1 MSKLFAIYA
10 YEEMYMGLHGMQ
22 NYLVTEADNMAEAE
36 EIAADMATNV
46 VESYHDIYT
55 EVFNNTVADFCS
67 LDEYE
72 DMTEDEK
79 AKIYNSEEFLLKYV
93 ENRDEILRYKI
104 VELDE
109 EATHGL
115 TLDYLNELSF
125 DEVCD
130 EYGK

>member
-10 YEEMYMGLHGMQ
+10 YEEMYMGLHGMHD
-22 NYLVTEADNMAEAE
+22 YLVTEADNTAEAE
-36 EIAADMATNV
+36 EIARDMATNV

-55 EVFNNTVADFCS
+55 ENFNNTVEDFCS

-79 AKIYNSEEFLLKYV
+79 AKIYNSEEFLFKYV
-93 ENRDEILRYKI
+93 ENRNEALQYEI

-109 EATHGL
+109 EATRGL
-115 TLDYLNELSF
+115 TLDYLNSLSF

>member
-10 YEEMYMGLHGMQ
+10 YEEMYMGLHGMHD
-22 NYLVTEADNMAEAE
+22 YLVTEADNMAEAE
-36 EIAADMATNV
+36 EIARDMATNV

-55 EVFNNTVADFCS
+55 EVFNNTIEDFCS

-72 DMTEDEK
+72 NMTEDEK
-79 AKIYNSEEFLLKYV
+79 AKIYNSEEFLFKYV
-93 ENRDEILRYKI
+93 ENRNEVLRYEI

-109 EATHGL
+109 EATRGL
-115 TLDYLNELSF
+115 TLDYLNSLSF

>member
-10 YEEMYMGLHGMQ
+10 YEEMYMGLHGRN
-22 NYLVTEADNMAEAE
+22 NYLVTEANNMAEAE
-36 EIAADMATNV
+36 EIAVDMAIDV
-46 VESYHDIYT
+46 VESYLEIYT

-72 DMTEDEK
+72 NMTINEQV
-79 AKIYNSEEFLLKYV
+79 KINNSDEFLFKYV

-109 EATHGL
+109 EATRGL
-115 TLDYLNELSF
+115 TLDYLNSLSF
-125 DEVCD
+125 DEVCE

>member
-10 YEEMYMGLHGMQ
+10 YEEMYMGQHGMHD
-22 NYLVTEADNMAEAE
+22 YMVTEANNIAEAE
-36 EIAADMATNV
+36 EVAIDMATNV
-46 VESYHDIYT
+46 VESYFCIYT
-55 EVFNNTVADFCS
+55 EVFNDTVEDFCS

-79 AKIYNSEEFLLKYV
+79 AEIYNSDEFNSQYI

-109 EATHGL
+109 ESTRGL

>member
-10 YEEMYMGLHGMQ
+10 YEEMYMGLHGRH
-22 NYLVTEADNMAEAE
+22 NYLVTEANNMAEAE
-36 EIAADMATNV
+36 EIAVDMAINV
-46 VESYHDIYT
+46 VESYLEIYT
-55 EVFNNTVADFCS
+55 EVFNNTVEDFCS

-72 DMTEDEK
+72 NMTIDEQT
-79 AKIYNSEEFLLKYV
+79 KINNSDEFLFKYV

-109 EATHGL
+109 EATRGF
-115 TLDYLNELSF
+115 TLDYLNSLSF

>member
-1 MSKLFAIYA
+1 MSKLFAIYT
-10 YEEMYMGLHGMQ
+10 YEEMYMGQHGMHD
-22 NYLVTEADNMAEAE
+22 YMVTEADNLEEAE
-36 EIAADMATNV
+36 EIARDMATNV

-55 EVFNNTVADFCS
+55 EIFNNTVEDFCS

-72 DMTEDEK
+72 NMTENEK
-79 AKIYNSEEFLLKYV
+79 AKIYNSDEFTSKYI
-93 ENRDEILRYKI
+93 ENRNDILRYEV

-109 EATHGL
+109 ESTRGL
-115 TLDYLNELSF
+115 TLDYLDSLSF

>member
-10 YEEMYMGLHGMQ
+10 YEEMYMGAHGMHE
-22 NYLVTEADNMAEAE
+22 YMVTEADTLDEAE
-36 EIAADMATNV
+36 ETAKDMATNV

-55 EVFNNTVADFCS
+55 EIFNNTIEDFCS

-79 AKIYNSEEFLLKYV
+79 AKIYNSEEFLFKYV
-93 ENRDEILRYKI
+93 ENRNEALRYEI

-109 EATHGL
+109 EATRGL
-115 TLDYLNELSF
+115 TLDYLNSLSF

>member
-10 YEEMYMGLHGMQ
+10 YEEMYMGLHGRH
-22 NYLVTEADNMAEAE
+22 NYLVTEANNMAEAE
-36 EIAADMATNV
+36 EIAVDMAINV
-46 VESYHDIYT
+46 VESYLEIYT
-55 EVFNNTVADFCS
+55 EVFNNTVEDFCS

-72 DMTEDEK
+72 NMTIDEQT
-79 AKIYNSEEFLLKYV
+79 KINNSDEFLFKYV

-109 EATHGL
+109 EATRGL
-115 TLDYLNELSF
+115 TLDYLNSLSF

>member
-10 YEEMYMGLHGMQ
+10 YEEIYMGLHGRHD
-22 NYLVTEADNMAEAE
+22 YSVIEADNIAEAE
-36 EIAADMATNV
+36 EIAVDMATNV
-46 VESYHDIYT
+46 VESYLDIYT
-55 EVFNNTVADFCS
+55 EVFNSTVKKFCS

-72 DMTEDEK
+72 NMTVDEQ
-79 AKIYNSEEFLLKYV
+79 AKLNNSDEFASKYL
-93 ENRDEILRYKI
+93 EFRDEILRYKI

-109 EATHGL
+109 EATRGL
-115 TLDYLNELSF
+115 TLDYLNSLSF

>member
-10 YEEMYMGLHGMQ
+10 YEEMYMGLHGMHD
-22 NYLVTEADNMAEAE
+22 YLVTEVDNMAEAE
-36 EIAADMATNV
+36 ETARDMATSV

-55 EVFNNTVADFCS
+55 EVFNNTVEDFCS

-72 DMTEDEK
+72 NMTEDEK
-79 AKIYNSEEFLLKYV
+79 AKIYNSEEFLFKYV
-93 ENRDEILRYKI
+93 ENRNEILRYEI

-109 EATHGL
+109 EATRGL
-115 TLDYLNELSF
+115 TLDYLNSLSF
-125 DEVCD
+125 DEVCE

>member
-10 YEEMYMGLHGMQ
+10 YEEMYMGLHGMHD
-22 NYLVTEADNMAEAE
+22 YLVTEADNMAEAE
-36 EIAADMATNV
+36 ETARDMATSV

-55 EVFNNTVADFCS
+55 EVFNNTVEDFCS

-72 DMTEDEK
+72 NMTEDEK
-79 AKIYNSEEFLLKYV
+79 AKIYNSEEFLFKYV
-93 ENRDEILRYKI
+93 ENRNEILRYEI

-109 EATHGL
+109 EATRGL
-115 TLDYLNELSF
+115 TLDYLNSLSF

>member
-10 YEEMYMGLHGMQ
+10 YEEMYMGLHGMHD
-22 NYLVTEADNMAEAE
+22 YLITEADNMAEAE
-36 EIAADMATNV
+36 ETARDMATNV

-55 EVFNNTVADFCS
+55 EIFNNTVEDFCS

-79 AKIYNSEEFLLKYV
+79 AKIYNSEEFLFKYV
-93 ENRDEILRYKI
+93 ENRNEVLRYEI

-109 EATHGL
+109 EATRGL
-115 TLDYLNELSF
+115 TLDYLNSLSF
-125 DEVCD
+125 DEVCE

>member
-10 YEEMYMGLHGMQ
+10 YEEMYMGLHGRH
-22 NYLVTEADNMAEAE
+22 NYLITEANNMAEAE
-36 EIAADMATNV
+36 ETAIDLAINV
-46 VESYHDIYT
+46 VESYHDINT

-109 EATHGL
+109 EATRGL
-115 TLDYLNELSF
+115 TLDYLNSLSF

>member
-10 YEEMYMGLHGMQ
+10 YEEMYMGLHGMHD
-22 NYLVTEADNMAEAE
+22 YLVTEADNTAEAE
-36 EIAADMATNV
+36 ETARDMATNV

-55 EVFNNTVADFCS
+55 EIFNNTIEDFCS
-67 LDEYE
+67 FDEYE

-79 AKIYNSEEFLLKYV
+79 AKIYNSEEFLFKYV
-93 ENRDEILRYKI
+93 ENRNEVLRYEI

-109 EATHGL
+109 EATRGL
-115 TLDYLNELSF
+115 TLDYLNSLSF

>member
-10 YEEMYMGLHGMQ
+10 YEEMYMGLYGRHD
-22 NYLVTEADNMAEAE
+22 YSVIEADNIAEAE
-36 EIAADMATNV
+36 EIAVDMATDV
-46 VESYHDIYT
+46 VEAYHDIYT
-55 EVFNNTVADFCS
+55 EVFNSTVEEFCS

-79 AKIYNSEEFLLKYV
+79 AKIYNSDEFASKYL
-93 ENRDEILRYKI
+93 EIRDEGLRYKI

-109 EATHGL
+109 EATRGL
-115 TLDYLNELSF
+115 TLDYLNSLSF

-130 EYGK
+130 KYGK

>member
-10 YEEMYMGLHGMQ
+10 YEEMYMGLHGMHD
-22 NYLVTEADNMAEAE
+22 YLVTEADNTAEAE
-36 EIAADMATNV
+36 EIARDMATNV

-55 EVFNNTVADFCS
+55 EIFNNTVEDFCS

-72 DMTEDEK
+72 GMTEDEK
-79 AKIYNSEEFLLKYV
+79 AKIYNSEEFLFKYV
-93 ENRDEILRYKI
+93 ENRNEVLRYEI

-109 EATHGL
+109 EATRGL
-115 TLDYLNELSF
+115 TLDYLNSLSF

>member
-10 YEEMYMGLHGMQ
+10 YEEMYMGLHGMHD
-22 NYLVTEADNMAEAE
+22 YLVTEADNMAEAE
-36 EIAADMATNV
+36 ETARDMATSV

-55 EVFNNTVADFCS
+55 EVFNNTVEDFCS

-72 DMTEDEK
+72 NMTEDEK
-79 AKIYNSEEFLLKYV
+79 AKIYNSEEFLFKYV
-93 ENRDEILRYKI
+93 ENRNEILRYEI

-109 EATHGL
+109 EATRGL
-115 TLDYLNELSF
+115 TLDYLNSLSF
-125 DEVCD
+125 DEVCE

>member
-10 YEEMYMGLHGMQ
+10 YEEMYMGLHGMHD
-22 NYLVTEADNMAEAE
+22 YLVTEADNMAEAE
-36 EIAADMATNV
+36 ETARDMATNV

-55 EVFNNTVADFCS
+55 EIFNNTVEDFCP

-79 AKIYNSEEFLLKYV
+79 AKIYNSEEFLFKYV
-93 ENRDEILRYKI
+93 ENRNEVLRYEI

-109 EATHGL
+109 EATRGL
-115 TLDYLNELSF
+115 TLDYLNSLSF
-125 DEVCD
+125 DEVCE

>member
-10 YEEMYMGLHGMQ
+10 YEEMYMGQHGM
-22 NYLVTEADNMAEAE
+22 YDYMVTEADNLEEAE
-36 EIAADMATNV
+36 EIARDMATNV

-55 EVFNNTVADFCS
+55 EIFNNTVEDFCS

-72 DMTEDEK
+72 NMTIDEQT
-79 AKIYNSEEFLLKYV
+79 KINNSDEFLFKYV

-109 EATHGL
+109 EATRGL
-115 TLDYLNELSF
+115 TLDYLNSLSF

>member
-10 YEEMYMGLHGMQ
+10 YEEMYMGLHGMHD
-22 NYLVTEADNMAEAE
+22 YLVTEADNTAEAE
-36 EIAADMATNV
+36 EIARDMATNV

-55 EVFNNTVADFCS
+55 EIFNNTIEDFCS
-67 LDEYE
+67 LDEYK

-79 AKIYNSEEFLLKYV
+79 AKIYNSEEFLFKYV
-93 ENRDEILRYKI
+93 ENRNEALRYEI

-109 EATHGL
+109 EATRGL
-115 TLDYLNELSF
+115 TLDYLNSLSF
-125 DEVCD
+125 NEVCE

>member
-1 MSKLFAIYA
+1 MLKLFAIYA
-10 YEEMYMGLHGMQ
+10 YEEMYMGLHGMHD
-22 NYLVTEADNMAEAE
+22 YLVTEADNMAEAE
-36 EIAADMATNV
+36 ETARDMATNV

-55 EVFNNTVADFCS
+55 EVFNNTVEDFCS

-79 AKIYNSEEFLLKYV
+79 AKIYNSEEFLFKYV
-93 ENRDEILRYKI
+93 ENRNEVLRYEI

-109 EATHGL
+109 EATRGL
-115 TLDYLNELSF
+115 TLDYLNSLSF
-125 DEVCD
+125 DEVCE

>member
-10 YEEMYMGLHGMQ
+10 YEEMYMGLHGRN
-22 NYLVTEADNMAEAE
+22 NYLVTEANNMAEAE
-36 EIAADMATNV
+36 EIAVDMAIDV
-46 VESYHDIYT
+46 VESYFEIYT

-72 DMTEDEK
+72 NMTINEQV
-79 AKIYNSEEFLLKYV
+79 KINNSDEFLFKYV
-93 ENRDEILRYKI
+93 ENRNEILRYKI

-109 EATHGL
+109 EATRGL
-115 TLDYLNELSF
+115 TLDYLNSLSF
-125 DEVCD
+125 DEVCE